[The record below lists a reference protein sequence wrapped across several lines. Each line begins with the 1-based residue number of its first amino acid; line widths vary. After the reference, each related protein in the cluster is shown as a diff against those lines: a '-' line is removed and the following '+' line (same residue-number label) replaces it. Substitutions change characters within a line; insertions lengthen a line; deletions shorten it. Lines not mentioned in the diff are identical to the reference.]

1 MNRLQA
7 WWIGLRAS
15 LWFVPGLIVAASL
28 AGAAALVEA
37 QGWID
42 DEAAQAWPRLLGAS
56 AEGSRG
62 MLGAIATSMMTVAGV
77 VFSITMVALS
87 LASSQFS
94 PRILRNFMRDRI
106 TQGVLGVFVGVF
118 AYCLVVLRAIRGPDD
133 GNFIPSLAVLGAM
146 GYVLGAIGLL
156 IYFIHHVA
164 DSIQASSI
172 LVRIAGETGA
182 AIDRL
187 FPQDIG
193 QPASGPSTVDAHV
206 PATWTVVMGSR
217 TGYILGV
224 DGQQMLDFA
233 AAHDRVVR
241 LPENGR
247 FVVAATPLLEVSG
260 AAPLS
265 AQEEEKLRA
274 WVSIG
279 RQRTVEQDAA
289 FGIQQLVDMAVKALS
304 PGINDPTTACMCLDQ
319 LCALLTRLASR
330 CAPDPHRLKDGRLRV
345 IAPAPGFADLA
356 TLAFGAI
363 LRSSRGNLEVLARAL
378 DALTLIRDASGQR
391 ACRQALAGA
400 AQGVCDE
407 LRKLERSAPVLAIAQ
422 RAWQVEHS
430 LRAPARAEPAPAAFA
445 TPDRNP
451 ADVDR
456 QGPAT
461 PATPATPVTPVTP
474 ATPATTETPVRYHG
488 SG

>member
-7 WWIGLRAS
+7 WWIRLSAS
-15 LWFVPGLIVAASL
+15 LWFVPALIVAASL

-37 QGWID
+37 QGWVS
-42 DEAAQAWPRLLGAS
+42 DEVAQAWPRLFGAS
-56 AEGSRG
+56 ADGSRA

-94 PRILRNFMRDRI
+94 PRILGNFMRDRI

-118 AYCLVVLRAIRGPDD
+118 AYCLLVLRAIRGPEAGD
-133 GNFIPSLAVLGAM
+133 FIPSLAVLGAM
-146 GYVLGAIGLL
+146 AYVLGAIGLL

-193 QPASGPSTVDAHV
+193 QPASGAWAVDTHV
-206 PATWTVVMGSR
+206 PTTWTVVMSSR

-224 DGQQMLDFA
+224 DGQRVLDFA
-233 AAHDRVVR
+233 AAHERVVR

-247 FVVAATPLLEVSG
+247 FVARATPLLEVSG
-260 AAPLS
+260 ATPLAP
-265 AQEEEKLRA
+265 QDEERLRV
-274 WVSIG
+274 WISIG

-319 LCALLTRLASR
+319 LCALLTQLASR
-330 CAPDPHRLKDGRLRV
+330 RAPDPHRLKDGRLRV
-345 IAPAPGFADLA
+345 IAPAPGFAEMA
-356 TLAFGAI
+356 NLAFGAI
-363 LRSSRGNLEVLARAL
+363 LRSSRGDLEVLARAL
-378 DALTLIRDASGQR
+378 DALTVIRDSTDQR
-391 ACRQALAGA
+391 ACWQDLAGA
-400 AQGVCDE
+400 AQAVHGE
-407 LRKLERSAPVLAIAQ
+407 LRKLERSPPVLAIEQ
-422 RAWQVEHS
+422 RAWRIEQS
-430 LRAPARAEPAPAAFA
+430 LRVPVQAGPAP
-445 TPDRNP
+445 T
-451 ADVDR
+451 
-456 QGPAT
+456 T
-461 PATPATPVTPVTP
+461 PATPERLSATAAAASAPRITAPP
-474 ATPATTETPVRYHG
+474 C
-488 SG
+488 